1 VYEII
6 DKCENGNGPEGIRE
20 MKALVGK
27 VAAYE
32 AACNNSGQN
41 DARLTCF
48 HTDIAGRMSKALSTV
63 ERFKRWGKHYLRA
76 ITRSHQLQIRTNFMD
91 PGLQLYGGSLFK
103 NLEEAGGNIFKTL
116 TMKRRVEYQAQ
127 QQQQRQQQQQQQQ
140 QHIPA
145 YQPQAYQPPV
155 VQAYVPPVDN
165 ETYYGGSGG
174 GCFDKTTTVMLYQTK
189 HREWVSTPLSN
200 IKQGDIVK
208 VIDLAGMES
217 TATVDCVVIIQRK
230 INSPLV
236 EFKSTGLKITKN
248 HPIRI
253 NEKWCLPKDLVR
265 GNDVCYMTTTD
276 SVYNLV
282 LDRRQV
288 LLLVN
293 GIECV
298 TLGHGIEAD
307 VVYDDFY
314 ATDKVIDT
322 ITALPGWETGLVN
335 VEGSLKTYSSQ
346 Q

>member
-1 VYEII
+1 
-6 DKCENGNGPEGIRE
+6 
-20 MKALVGK
+20 VGK

-41 DARLTCF
+41 DARLTAF
-48 HTDIAGRMSKALSTV
+48 HTDIDGRMSKGLSTV

-76 ITRSHQLQIRTNFMD
+76 ITRSHQLQMRTNFMD

-103 NLEEAGGNIFKTL
+103 VLEDAGGNIFKTL
-116 TMKRRVEYQAQ
+116 TMKRRADYQTQ

-140 QHIPA
+140 YNYQRPA
-145 YQPQAYQPPV
+145 PVQQYQPPV
-155 VQAYVPPVDN
+155 VQAYIPPVDN

-174 GCFDKTTTVMLYQTK
+174 GCFDKTTTVMLYQPK
-189 HREWVSTPLSN
+189 QEEFVSTLLSN

-208 VIDLAGMES
+208 VIDLEGTES
-217 TATVDCVVIIQRK
+217 TARVDCVVIIQRK

-253 NEKWCLPKDLVR
+253 DGKWCLPKDLVR

-282 LDRRQV
+282 LDKRHV
-288 LLLVN
+288 LLVVN
-293 GIECV
+293 GTECV
-298 TLGHGIEAD
+298 TLGHGIEGD

-322 ITALPGWETGLVN
+322 ITALPGWNTGLVN
-335 VEGSLKTYSSQ
+335 VEGSLKTFSYQ

>member
-1 VYEII
+1 
-6 DKCENGNGPEGIRE
+6 
-20 MKALVGK
+20 VGK

-41 DARLTCF
+41 DARLTAF
-48 HTDIAGRMSKALSTV
+48 HKDIDGRMSKGLSTV

-76 ITRSHQLQIRTNFMD
+76 ITRSHQLQMRTNFMD

-103 NLEEAGGNIFKTL
+103 VLEDAGGNIFKTL
-116 TMKRRVEYQAQ
+116 TMKRRADYQTQ

-140 QHIPA
+140 YNYQRPA
-145 YQPQAYQPPV
+145 PVQQYQPPV
-155 VQAYVPPVDN
+155 VQAYIPPVDN

-174 GCFDKTTTVMLYQTK
+174 GCFDKTTTVMLYQPK
-189 HREWVSTPLSN
+189 QEEFVSTLLSN

-208 VIDLAGMES
+208 VIDLEGTES
-217 TATVDCVVIIQRK
+217 TARVDCVVIIQRK

-253 NEKWCLPKDLVR
+253 DGKWCLPKDLVR

-282 LDRRQV
+282 LDKRHV
-288 LLLVN
+288 LLVVN
-293 GIECV
+293 GTECV
-298 TLGHGIEAD
+298 TLGHGIEGD

-322 ITALPGWETGLVN
+322 ITALPGWNTGLVN
-335 VEGSLKTYSSQ
+335 VEGSLKTFSYQ